1 MDPTYTLLSLQ
12 CFMTLQEEQNQ
23 ADVARRHQLQQH
35 NPRSRG
41 GRSGRS
47 PNRC

>member
-1 MDPTYTLLSLQ
+1 MDPNYTLLSLQ

-23 ADVARRHQLQQH
+23 VDMARHRQLQQC

-41 GRSGRS
+41 GQSGRS
-47 PNRC
+47 LNR